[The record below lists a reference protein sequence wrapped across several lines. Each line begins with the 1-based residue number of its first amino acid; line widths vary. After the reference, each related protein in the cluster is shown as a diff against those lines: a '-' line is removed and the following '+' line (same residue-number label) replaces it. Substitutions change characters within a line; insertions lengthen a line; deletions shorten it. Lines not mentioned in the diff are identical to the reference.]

1 MAPQLCV
8 RHSELER
15 NTVPCLQLPQAF
27 YKHTQ
32 KHNFTSFN
40 LHIIAL
46 GQSGN
51 VVVQMI
57 IEDEEEGD
65 DEESFIRV

>member
-8 RHSELER
+8 QHSELER

-51 VVVQMI
+51 VVQMRI
-57 IEDEEEGD
+57 EEEEERD